1 MIKANNIKMGKR
13 IKKVPAFLR
22 KLYEILNVRQ
32 IANNNNRM
40 IQIKTQLH
48 GTRYFSYN
56 KKLS

>member
-1 MIKANNIKMGKR
+1 MGKR

-40 IQIKTQLH
+40 IQIKTQLQ
-48 GTRYFSYN
+48 YFIYN

>member
-1 MIKANNIKMGKR
+1 MIKAKNIKMGKH
-13 IKKVPAFLR
+13 IKKVPTFLR

-48 GTRYFSYN
+48 GTQ
-56 KKLS
+56 KVLHL

>member
-1 MIKANNIKMGKR
+1 MGKR

-40 IQIKTQLH
+40 IQGMVLQIM
-48 GTRYFSYN
+48 
-56 KKLS
+56 